1 MRQVGRAQQGPA
13 TSKSEEAGGEF
24 ESTNELKVLK
34 NKEATATIDKMKWKA
49 TIKSNS
55 AKPIP
60 SAVFGDEMGL
70 AECNLQ

>member
-1 MRQVGRAQQGPA
+1 MRQVGAQQGPA
-13 TSKSEEAGGEF
+13 TSKSEETGGDF

-34 NKEATATIDKMKWKA
+34 NKEAMASKDKMKWKA

-55 AKPIP
+55 TKPIP
-60 SAVFGDEMGL
+60 SAVFEDEMGL